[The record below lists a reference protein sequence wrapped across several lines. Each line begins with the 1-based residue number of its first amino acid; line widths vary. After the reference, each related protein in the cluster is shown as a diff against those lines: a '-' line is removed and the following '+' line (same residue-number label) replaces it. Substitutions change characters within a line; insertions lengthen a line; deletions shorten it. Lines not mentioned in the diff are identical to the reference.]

1 METSMV
7 TSGDWGNS
15 GIRCPKCYSKAEE
28 RPLLTSFFWYCP
40 TCKDDLESIR
50 ATCKSKSSA
59 DNDDWIFENPKL
71 ELVRNQISSDPLLL
85 DPKPTKWTGP
95 KVAKTATQVKLD
107 EEDEFVKGMRAAMDE
122 LYEQTAWN
130 YINLGYARF
139 KAGK

>member
-7 TSGDWGNS
+7 ASGDWGNS

-28 RPLLTSFFWYCP
+28 RPLLTSLFWYCP

-95 KVAKTATQVKLD
+95 KVAKTFAEAGEIFD
-107 EEDEFVKGMRAAMDE
+107 EAAFVDAVNGQLAQMQQSLLER
-122 LYEQTAWN
+122 LW
-130 YINLGYARF
+130 
-139 KAGK
+139 